1 MDTTTKIRMQND
13 ALRLG
18 MVRHGLFHVTAGIA
32 DQGAEFIMRARQKVA
47 AYDDFTP
54 DNDPYGEHDFGAFEL
69 DGQRLFFKIDYYD
82 LETKIGSPDPSNP
95 DVTCRV
101 LTLMLASEY

>member
-1 MDTTTKIRMQND
+1 MNNTEKIRLQND

-18 MVRHGLFHVTAGIA
+18 MVRNGLFHVTSGIA
-32 DQGAEFIMRARQKVA
+32 DQGAGFVMRARQQVA
-47 AYDDFTP
+47 AYNNFTL

-69 DGQRLFFKIDYYD
+69 DGQKLFFKIDYYD
-82 LETKIGSPDPSNP
+82 LETRAGSPDPADP

-101 LTLMLASEY
+101 LTVMLASEY